1 MIVLDGLSKHFGDR
15 RAVDDLTLAI
25 QPGRVT
31 GFLGPNGAGKTSTMR
46 LLLGLDRPSAG
57 TALIGGRRYADLPTP
72 LRTVGALLDP
82 RTGMPGQRAR
92 SHLLGMARSNAIPA
106 RRVDEVL
113 EEVGLAS
120 MGARRIGT
128 FSLGMRQR
136 LGIAAALLGE
146 PEVLVFDE
154 PVNGLDPDGVAWIRQ
169 LMRTQA
175 AAGRTVFVSSH
186 LMSEMQSTADH
197 LVVIGRGRLIAD
209 DSIENVIA
217 GSPLNSIIVGSPHP
231 AALRKVL
238 ESAGLQVTPSP
249 AEAPGD
255 HQAATSLVVT
265 GGTLEQVGALAFTH
279 GIQLTE
285 LSARRAS
292 LEQAYGELTA
302 ASLEYTSTTTPKGNH
317 P

>member
-15 RAVDDLTLAI
+15 RAVDDLTVTI

-46 LLLGLDRPSAG
+46 LLLGLDRPTAG

-120 MGARRIGT
+120 MGGRRIGT

-169 LMRTQA
+169 LMRAQA

-217 GSPLNSIIVGSPHP
+217 GSSLNSIIVGSPHTDE
-231 AALRKVL
+231 LRKVL
-238 ESAGLQVTPSP
+238 ESAGLQVTQSP
-249 AEAPGD
+249 TPDGGD
-255 HQAATSLVVT
+255 HRDATALVVT
-265 GGTLEQVGALAFTH
+265 GGTLERVGALAFAH